1 MAARV
6 DLPSMPQF
14 DPHVDYNSLATRWE
28 QWLKRFHLYLR
39 AGKITDKTQQRVLL
53 LYMAGPQVQTIF
65 ETLAD
70 TGGDDDFKTAVEK
83 LTKYFMPKKN
93 LEYEIYIFRKARQT
107 TDETLD
113 EYHTR
118 LRKLATT
125 CELTDADR
133 EIKTQIIQSCVSTR
147 LRRRALRHSTL
158 TLSALLAEGR
168 SFEVSE
174 KQAKG
179 IEKSL
184 AAIKIDEKLP
194 TEY

>member
-14 DPHVDYNSLATRWE
+14 DPRVDYNSLATRWE

-39 AGKITDKTQQRVLL
+39 AGKITDKTQQRALL

-65 ETLAD
+65 ETLAND
-70 TGGDDDFKTAVEK
+70 FLNDFKTAVEK
-83 LTKYFMPKKN
+83 LTEYFMPKKN

-113 EYHTR
+113 QCHMR

-125 CELTDADR
+125 CEFTDADS
-133 EIKTQIIQSCVSTR
+133 EIKTQIIRSCVSTR
-147 LRRRALRHSTL
+147 LRIKTLRDSTL
-158 TLSALLAEGR
+158 TLSALLA
-168 SFEVSE
+168 
-174 KQAKG
+174 
-179 IEKSL
+179 
-184 AAIKIDEKLP
+184 
-194 TEY
+194 